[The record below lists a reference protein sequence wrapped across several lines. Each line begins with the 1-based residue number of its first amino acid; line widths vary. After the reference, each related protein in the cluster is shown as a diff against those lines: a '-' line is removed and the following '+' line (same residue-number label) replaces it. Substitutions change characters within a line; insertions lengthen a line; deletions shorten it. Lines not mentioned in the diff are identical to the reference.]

1 MTQAK
6 FSLPSAHSS
15 AGEARDR
22 LRGMLPFWADEERQ
36 TAVLLL
42 SEVVTNA
49 LRHAPGAMDVSLT
62 EAHGHLFAKVHDDSP
77 SAPMSREGDE
87 FGGRGMD
94 ILDALAHRWGVH
106 QHFHDGKTVW
116 FEMHNA

>member
-6 FSLPSAHSS
+6 FSLPSAHAS

-22 LRGMLPFWADEERQ
+22 LRSMLPFWADDERQ

-49 LRHAPGAMDVSLT
+49 LRHAPGAMDVDLA
-62 EAHGHLFAKVHDDSP
+62 EADGHLLAQVHDDSP
-77 SAPMSREGDE
+77 SAPTSRHGDE

-94 ILDALAHRWGVH
+94 ILDALADRWGVH
-106 QHFHDGKTVW
+106 QHLHDGKTVW
-116 FEMHNA
+116 FELNDA